1 MTARTQ
7 LIIDFISILGWDTE
21 QESGYPLYA
30 GPEIIDAPDQ
40 IVFITPTSGPGYV
53 TEEAGLD
60 AWGWQARVRG
70 PSDNQFASEEAIQ
83 QLDYLLLTAPYPVK
97 VDGNTVQICGRT
109 GGTPTPLPL
118 DPNDRRFEYVCT
130 YFIVTQTGA

>member
-1 MTARTQ
+1 VTARTQ
-7 LIIDFISILGWDTE
+7 LIIDFITGLGWDVE

-30 GPEIIDAPDQ
+30 GPEILNAPDQ
-40 IVFITPTSGPGYV
+40 LITITPTSGPGYV

-60 AWGWQARVRG
+60 NWGFQARVRG

-83 QLDYLLLTAPYPVK
+83 QLDFLLLTAPYPVK
-97 VDGNTVQICGRT
+97 VDGQTVQICYRSGA
-109 GGTPTPLPL
+109 TPTALPL

-130 YFIVTQTGA
+130 YLIVTQTGA